1 MPIHRVLHSATARPK
16 ESFRCLF
23 CISAFL
29 EVVLGC
35 IVGKGKS
42 WFWNIFVK
50 FFVAAVVLLKSI
62 EQLDGSPNST
72 YLHLNFYLSVDK

>member
-1 MPIHRVLHSATARPK
+1 M
-16 ESFRCLF
+16 
-23 CISAFL
+23 

-62 EQLDGSPNST
+62 EQLGGSPNST